1 MELYKVVAIIGTVP
15 NVAFS
20 GLKWSMVVSS
30 QEYKNLQKLGQYAL
44 SQLPAEARDYR
55 SLRLRRAILNGRI
68 AFSRH
73 VEPLAS
79 ERGNIGTMFKSP
91 KSKSEDTH
99 TLTSLQLLCPKTSIM
114 IGHIRK
120 PIRTPRSIIP
130 GNGRYVLTRSG
141 IMWLARGWE
150 NNMIYRWCKLP
161 LPLPAMSQSICSKIA
176 CSAHTGLKVGSGFV
190 TRNRSQNYRTKR
202 PTLLFFFRR
211 LTGLNSHLSQL
222 LSIRIARKPKSNV
235 FIGWRGMTY

>member
-1 MELYKVVAIIGTVP
+1 MELYKVVAIIGTAP

-55 SLRLRRAILNGRI
+55 TLRLRRAILNGRI

-91 KSKSEDTH
+91 KNKSAVIH
-99 TLTSLQLLCPKTSIM
+99 TPTFLQHLSRKTSIT
-114 IGHIRK
+114 IGH
-120 PIRTPRSIIP
+120 TPKLTAKMRLQKH
-130 GNGRYVLTRSG
+130 GNGHFVLTNCG
-141 IMWLARGWE
+141 IMQLARGWGRS
-150 NNMIYRWCKLP
+150 MIYRWCKLP
-161 LPLPAMSQSICSKIA
+161 LPPLDTSLNTCSNQPFGQLIGIRDGRA
-176 CSAHTGLKVGSGFV
+176 YATLKDFHD
-190 TRNRSQNYRTKR
+190 RRTKR
-202 PTLLFFFRR
+202 AKR
-211 LTGLNSHLSQL
+211 
-222 LSIRIARKPKSNV
+222 
-235 FIGWRGMTY
+235 